1 MQYTV
6 TMLTLFPSLLF
17 LAPFSAL
24 VLRVALAVSL
34 GYSAWRHEGSR
45 EALVRLLG
53 AVEFGIAVSL
63 ALGWGAQVGAVFA
76 AATITVSLSAP
87 RMRALPPSTLW
98 LLLALSFSILVTGA
112 GAFAFD
118 LPL

>member
-6 TMLTLFPSLLF
+6 TMVTLFPALLF

-24 VLRVALAVSL
+24 VLRIALAASL
-34 GYSAWRHEGSR
+34 GYSAWRHEGSQ
-45 EALVRLLG
+45 EALMRLLG
-53 AVEFGIAVSL
+53 VVELGIAVSL
-63 ALGWGAQVGAVFA
+63 ALGWGIQAGAVLA
-76 AATITVSLSAP
+76 AAVVAVSLSVS
-87 RMRALPPSTLW
+87 RIRVLPLSTLW
-98 LLLALSFSILVTGA
+98 LLLALSLSILVTGA